1 MSSISPRPN
10 ESSRY
15 LFPVSSSEYV
25 RPLSAVEIVQKFDIK
40 ATIEQALHGTKNIDM
55 EGICLMYYYLFII
68 IYIFILICLTIID
81 DGSISFSDYRN
92 NTNFLIDAS
101 KITPGAPIKRFLN
114 DTLGKSNSVFGF
126 RISGPIL
133 DNASIDELIIPIVE
147 FGKFQ
152 YLVEVDFSYLI
163 LPKDS
168 LNALFRTLNPV
179 ISGYCPIKRLV
190 LTRSELGYYGCKSLF
205 EAICGNLFLEELII
219 TSCKCTDKAIPY
231 LLKTL
236 INNQNRLRVLGLG
249 GNYLSIES
257 IRELYPVFA
266 THRYLKDIDL
276 HCNPIGDEGTDML
289 LKSIRDNN
297 LIVTLNL
304 SACDIK
310 DCKWATRLQI
320 MTALATLNLSH
331 NKIDDEGCHNLC
343 DSLEECVCLRHLD
356 ISNNIFRSLGSI
368 SLGRMIEKNKAL
380 VTLNLS
386 SNTGIIE
393 EVFIA
398 ISAGLREN
406 KTLNKLNLS
415 SCDLNIDNAEI
426 ICQCFADNVTCDVN
440 MSVSN
445 IPEILQSN
453 PRQYTRSKER
463 EKEAS
468 RPKVVPTNKVIYI
481 IYFIYLY
488 LFNLFIY

>member
-1 MSSISPRPN
+1 MNSISPRPN
-10 ESSRY
+10 ESNRY
-15 LFPVSSSEYV
+15 LFPVSSNEYV

-40 ATIEQALHGTKNIDM
+40 ATIEQALQGTKKIVM
-55 EGICLMYYYLFII
+55 EGIVFVYILLLLII
-68 IYIFILICLTIID
+68 IYFYMFNIID
-81 DGSISFSDYRN
+81 DGSVNFSDYRS
-92 NTNFLIDAS
+92 NTNFLVEAS
-101 KITPGAPIKRFLN
+101 KITPGAPIKKFLN
-114 DTLGKSNSVFGF
+114 DVLGKSNSVFGF

-133 DNASIDELIIPIVE
+133 DNASIDELIIPIIE

-152 YLVEVDFSYLI
+152 YLVELDLSYLI

-168 LNALFRTLNPV
+168 LNTLCRTLNPV

-205 EAICGNLFLEELII
+205 EAICGNLFLEELIV

-236 INNQNRLRVLGLG
+236 INNQNRVRVLGLG

-276 HCNPIGDEGTDML
+276 HCNPIGDEGADML

-304 SACDIK
+304 SACSIK

-320 MTALATLNLSH
+320 MTALATFNLSH
-331 NKIDDEGCHNLC
+331 NMIDDEGCHNLC
-343 DSLEECVCLRHLD
+343 ESLEECVCLRHLD

-406 KTLNKLNLS
+406 KTLIKLNLS
-415 SCDLNIDNAEI
+415 SCDLSIDNAET

-440 MSVSN
+440 MTVSN
-445 IPEILQSN
+445 IPEILQTN
-453 PRQYTRSKER
+453 PRQYTRSKDR

-468 RPKVVPTNKVIYI
+468 RPKIIPTNKVIYI
-481 IYFIYLY
+481 HM
-488 LFNLFIY
+488 